1 MDIGQLLQNPVGVIG
16 DLLAQLLGGLG
27 LAPQA
32 ITLILQIIGVVVIAS
47 FCLLLPLFL
56 IWFERRVV
64 ARMQDRVGPNRVGP
78 QGLLQ
83 TIADAIKLL
92 IKEDIT
98 PIGADKLVYNLAPIV
113 SVVAVISMWAVIPFA
128 SSIVGTSLNVG
139 VLYIISV
146 GSLGTLAIMMAGW
159 SSNNKY
165 ALLGAFRTVSQLVSY
180 EAPLLLSLLIP
191 VLLARSMDM
200 NTIVAQQHVWYIV
213 AAPIAAVIFFVTS
226 VAEVGRTPFD
236 LLEAESEIV
245 AGFHIEYSGMK
256 FGMFFVAEFL
266 HAFTVGALTAILF
279 LGGWRGP
286 WVEQVPLLGVI
297 YFMLKA
303 LAGYFIVILMR
314 TTLPRIRIDH
324 MLDLNW
330 KFLVPLSLAVIVV
343 TMLGDKGM
351 EAAGLTDAWVRGGL
365 LFLLNVVLAAVTYWL
380 LSATARRMRAAEAA
394 ALEAQDAVPGGH
406 DGHGDDHGHG
416 HDDGGHGAHSEPAH
430 GEHGPAAAAAH

>member
-1 MDIGQLLQNPVGVIG
+1 MDFAKLLSDPVGTIR
-16 DLLAQLLGGLG
+16 DLLMGLLTGLG

-32 ITLILQIIGVVVIAS
+32 ATVILMVMAVVIIAS
-47 FCLLLPLFL
+47 FCLVLPLFL

-64 ARMQDRVGPNRVGP
+64 ARMQDRMGPNRVGP

-83 TIADAIKLL
+83 TIADAIKLM

-98 PIGADKLVYNLAPIV
+98 PLGADKLVYNIAPIL
-113 SVVAVISMWAVIPFA
+113 SVVAVISMWAVVPFA
-128 SSIVGTSLNVG
+128 ATVLGTSLNVG
-139 VLYIISV
+139 VLYVVSV

-165 ALLGAFRTVSQLVSY
+165 ALLGAFRTVAQLVSY
-180 EAPLLLSLLIP
+180 EAPMILSLFIP
-191 VLLARSMDM
+191 VLLARSMDL
-200 NTIVAQQHVWYIV
+200 NEIVRAQSVWFIV
-213 AAPIAAVIFFVTS
+213 AAPIAALIFFVTS

-286 WVEQVPLLGVI
+286 WAEQVPLLGVV
-297 YFMLKA
+297 YFMLKSF
-303 LAGYFIVILMR
+303 AGYFVVILMR
-314 TTLPRIRIDH
+314 SALPRIRIDH

-330 KFLVPLSLAVIVV
+330 KFLVPVSLATIVV
-343 TMLGDKGM
+343 TIMVDKLLPPGFNDW
-351 EAAGLTDAWVRGGL
+351 ARSGV
-365 LFLLNVVLAAVTYWL
+365 LFLANLVLAWL
-380 LSATARRMRAAEAA
+380 VFWVLSASARRLRAQEEGELHDHDMHDHDAHGPEGHAEMAPA
-394 ALEAQDAVPGGH
+394 ELGALAGAQPA
-406 DGHGDDHGHG
+406 
-416 HDDGGHGAHSEPAH
+416 PAH
-430 GEHGPAAAAAH
+430 

>member
-1 MDIGQLLQNPVGVIG
+1 MDIGQFLQDPVGVIG
-16 DLLAQLLGGLG
+16 DLLTQLLAGLG

-32 ITLILQIIGVVVIAS
+32 ITVILQIIGVVVIAS

-83 TIADAIKLL
+83 TIADALKLL

-98 PIGADKLVYNLAPIV
+98 PHGADKVVYNVAPIM
-113 SVVAVISMWAVIPFA
+113 SVVAVIAMWAVIPFA
-128 SSIVGTSLNVG
+128 ATIVGTSLNVG
-139 VLYIISV
+139 ALYIVSV

-165 ALLGAFRTVSQLVSY
+165 ALLGAFRTVAQLVSY
-180 EAPLLLSLLIP
+180 EAPLLLSLLVP

-200 NTIVAQQHVWYIV
+200 NTIVERQEVWYIV
-213 AAPIAAVIFFVTS
+213 AAPIAALIFFVTS

-245 AGFHIEYSGMK
+245 AGFHIEYTGMK

-266 HAFTVGALTAILF
+266 HAFTVGALTAVLF

-286 WVEQVPLLGVI
+286 GVDIPGLGPWLGIV

-303 LAGYFIVILMR
+303 FAGYFIVILMR

-330 KFLVPLSLAVIVV
+330 KFLVPLALAVIVV
-343 TMLGDKGM
+343 TMLGDKSM
-351 EAAGLTDAWVRGGL
+351 AAAGLTDPWVRGGL
-365 LFLLNVVLAAVTYWL
+365 LFLLNIVLAAVTYGL
-380 LSATARRMRAAEAA
+380 LSSTARRLRAAEEA
-394 ALEAQDAVPGGH
+394 ALAGPDALSGGSADGH
-406 DGHGDDHGHG
+406 NGHGD
-416 HDDGGHGAHSEPAH
+416 GGHTEHAAPDAAG
-430 GEHGPAAAAAH
+430 HGPAAAPAH

>member
-1 MDIGQLLQNPVGVIG
+1 MDFAKLLSDPVGTIR
-16 DLLAQLLGGLG
+16 DLLMGLLTGLG

-32 ITLILQIIGVVVIAS
+32 ATVILMVMAVVIIAS
-47 FCLLLPLFL
+47 FCLVLPLFL

-64 ARMQDRVGPNRVGP
+64 ARMQDRMGPNRVGP

-83 TIADAIKLL
+83 TIADAIKLM

-98 PIGADKLVYNLAPIV
+98 PLGADKLVYNIAPIL
-113 SVVAVISMWAVIPFA
+113 SVVAVISMWAVVPFA
-128 SSIVGTSLNVG
+128 ATVLGTSLNVG
-139 VLYIISV
+139 VLYVVSV

-165 ALLGAFRTVSQLVSY
+165 ALLGAFRTVAQLVSY
-180 EAPLLLSLLIP
+180 EAPMILSLFIP
-191 VLLARSMDM
+191 VLLARSMDL
-200 NTIVAQQHVWYIV
+200 NEIVRAQSVWFIV
-213 AAPIAAVIFFVTS
+213 AAPIAALIFFVTS

-286 WVEQVPLLGVI
+286 WAEQVPLLGVV
-297 YFMLKA
+297 YFMLKSF
-303 LAGYFIVILMR
+303 AGYFVVILMR
-314 TTLPRIRIDH
+314 SALPRIRIDH

-330 KFLVPLSLAVIVV
+330 KFLVPVSLATIVV
-343 TMLGDKGM
+343 TIMVDKLLPPGFNDW
-351 EAAGLTDAWVRGGL
+351 ARSGV
-365 LFLLNVVLAAVTYWL
+365 LFLANLVLAWL
-380 LSATARRMRAAEAA
+380 VFWVLSASARRLRAQEESELHDHEMHDHDAHGPEGHAEMAPA
-394 ALEAQDAVPGGH
+394 ELGAPAGAQPA
-406 DGHGDDHGHG
+406 
-416 HDDGGHGAHSEPAH
+416 PAH
-430 GEHGPAAAAAH
+430 

>member
-1 MDIGQLLQNPVGVIG
+1 MDFAKLFSDPVGTIR
-16 DLLAQLLGGLG
+16 DLLTTFLTGLG

-32 ITLILQIIGVVVIAS
+32 ANVILIVMGVVIIAS

-64 ARMQDRVGPNRVGP
+64 ARMQDRMGPNRVGP

-98 PIGADKLVYNLAPIV
+98 PLGADKLVYNIAPIL
-113 SVVAVISMWAVIPFA
+113 SVVAVISMWAVVPFA
-128 SSIVGTSLNVG
+128 ATILGTSLNVG
-139 VLYIISV
+139 VLYIVGV

-165 ALLGAFRTVSQLVSY
+165 ALLGAFRTVAQLVSY
-180 EAPLLLSLLIP
+180 EAPLILSLFIP
-191 VLLARSMDM
+191 VLLARSMDL
-200 NTIVAQQHVWYIV
+200 NEIVQAQSVWFIV
-213 AAPIAAVIFFVTS
+213 AAPIAALIFFVTS

-256 FGMFFVAEFL
+256 FGMFFVAEFM
-266 HAFTVGALTAILF
+266 HAFTVGALTGVLF
-279 LGGWRGP
+279 FGGWRGP
-286 WVEQVPLLGVI
+286 WVEQVPLLGVV

-303 LAGYFIVILMR
+303 FAGYFIVILMR
-314 TTLPRIRIDH
+314 SALPRIRIDH

-330 KFLVPLSLAVIVV
+330 KFLVPVSLAAIVV
-343 TMLGDKGM
+343 TIVVDKLVPPGFNDWARSGM
-351 EAAGLTDAWVRGGL
+351 
-365 LFLLNVVLAAVTYWL
+365 LFLANLVLAWL
-380 LSATARRMRAAEAA
+380 VFWVLSASARRLRALEEA
-394 ALEAQDAVPGGH
+394 EAQDQDGH
-406 DGHGDDHGHG
+406 DHDAAGHEPHAEMAPAGH
-416 HDDGGHGAHSEPAH
+416 PA
-430 GEHGPAAAAAH
+430 PAAAH

>member
-1 MDIGQLLQNPVGVIG
+1 MDFAKLFSDPVGTIR
-16 DLLAQLLGGLG
+16 DLLMTFLTGLG
-27 LAPQA
+27 LTPQA
-32 ITLILQIIGVVVIAS
+32 ATVILMLVAVVMIAS
-47 FCLLLPLFL
+47 FCLVLPLFL
-56 IWFERRVV
+56 IWFERRIV

-83 TIADAIKLL
+83 TIADAIKLM

-98 PIGADKLVYNLAPIV
+98 PLGADKLVYNIAPIL
-113 SVVAVISMWAVIPFA
+113 SVVAIISMWAVVPFA
-128 SSIVGTSLNVG
+128 ATVLGTALNVG
-139 VLYIISV
+139 VLYVVSV

-165 ALLGAFRTVSQLVSY
+165 ALLGAFRTVAQLVSY
-180 EAPLLLSLLIP
+180 EAPMILSLFIP
-191 VLLARSMDM
+191 VLLARSMDL
-200 NTIVAQQHVWYIV
+200 NEIVRAQSVWFVV
-213 AAPIAAVIFFVTS
+213 AAPVAALIFFVTS

-286 WVEQVPLLGVI
+286 WVEQVPLLGVV

-303 LAGYFIVILMR
+303 FAGYFVVILMR
-314 TTLPRIRIDH
+314 SALPRIRIDH

-330 KFLVPLSLAVIVV
+330 KFLVPVSLATIVV
-343 TMLGDKGM
+343 TIVVDKLVPPGFNDW
-351 EAAGLTDAWVRGGL
+351 ARSGVLFLANLVLAWVV
-365 LFLLNVVLAAVTYWL
+365 FWV
-380 LSATARRMRAAEAA
+380 LSASARRLR
-394 ALEAQDAVPGGH
+394 ALEEGEGH
-406 DGHGDDHGHG
+406 D
-416 HDDGGHGAHSEPAH
+416 
-430 GEHGPAAAAAH
+430 

>member
-1 MDIGQLLQNPVGVIG
+1 MDIGQLLKDPVGVIR
-16 DLLAQLLGGLG
+16 DLLVQLLTSLG

-32 ITLILQIIGVVVIAS
+32 ADVIMMIVGVIIIAS

-56 IWFERRVV
+56 IWFERRIV

-98 PIGADKLVYNLAPIV
+98 PTGADKLVYNLAPIV
-113 SVVAVISMWAVIPFA
+113 SVVAVLSMWAVIPFA
-128 SSIVGTSLNVG
+128 ATILGTRLNVG
-139 VLYIISV
+139 ALYIISV

-180 EAPLLLSLLIP
+180 EAPLLLSLFIP
-191 VLLARSMDM
+191 VLLARSMDLT
-200 NTIVAQQHVWYIV
+200 TIVEKQDVWFVV
-213 AAPIAAVIFFVTS
+213 AAPIAALVFFITS

-256 FGMFFVAEFL
+256 FGMFFVAEFM

-286 WVEQVPLLGVI
+286 FVEQVPLLGVV
-297 YFMLKA
+297 YFMAKA
-303 LAGYFIVILMR
+303 FFGYFVIILMR

-330 KFLVPLSLAVIVV
+330 KFLVPLSLAAIVV
-343 TMLGDKGM
+343 TMLGDKLIQS
-351 EAAGLTDAWVRGGL
+351 AGLTDAWVRSGL
-365 LFLLNVVLAAVTYWL
+365 LFLLNAVLAWAAYWL
-380 LSATARRMRAAEAA
+380 LSASARRMRAAEEA
-394 ALEAQDAVPGGH
+394 ALEGQDLLPGGH
-406 DGHGDDHGHG
+406 DSHGEAVAHGD
-416 HDDGGHGAHSEPAH
+416 HGAAPAH
-430 GEHGPAAAAAH
+430 GAASAPAH